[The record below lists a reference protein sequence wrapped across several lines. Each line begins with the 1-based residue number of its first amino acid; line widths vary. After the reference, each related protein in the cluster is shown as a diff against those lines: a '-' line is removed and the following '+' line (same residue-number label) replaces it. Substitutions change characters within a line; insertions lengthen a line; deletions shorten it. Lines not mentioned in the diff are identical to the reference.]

1 MNTLDVQ
8 GKSLSLVAQEATD
21 FAWKSFLYDMKAGTL
36 KFLVN
41 SVVDTL
47 PSAANLVRWGKSN
60 SDKCKL
66 CKCRQTTDHCLNICK
81 VGLNT
86 GRWTWR
92 HNNIV
97 NYVVNSIDTQKFS
110 VQSDIPGHEAAG
122 GGTIPPE
129 ILITNLKPDI
139 TILDKTNNKFHIFEL
154 TCPLMAN
161 IDKQHEYKT
170 NKYAH
175 MLTDIS
181 QFHTSVTA
189 FEITSTGHI
198 SKRNHSHLQALHK
211 FCKPGIK
218 LSNFKKNISGL
229 SIYSSYHIWLCRN
242 DPIFQEPPFLPP
254 PFPDH
259 I

>member
-1 MNTLDVQ
+1 M
-8 GKSLSLVAQEATD
+8 ATD

-41 SVVDTL
+41 SVIDTL
-47 PSAANLVRWGKSN
+47 PTAANLVRWGKSS

-66 CKCRQTTDHCLNICK
+66 CKGRQTTDHCLNICK
-81 VGLNT
+81 VGLDT

-97 NYVVNSIDTQKFS
+97 NYVVNSLDSQKFT
-110 VQSDIPGHEAAG
+110 VHSDLPGHEAAG

-161 IDKQHEYKT
+161 IDKQHDYKT

-175 MLTDIS
+175 LLTDIS
-181 QFHTSVTA
+181 HLHTTVTA

-198 SKRNHSHLQALHK
+198 SKRNHTHLQALHK

-218 LSNFKKNISGL
+218 LSNFKKNISAL

-242 DPIFQEPPFLPP
+242 DPIFQEPPFLNA
-254 PFPDH
+254 PFPDQ